1 MKKQF
6 LIVCLLLLSLCSYA
20 QTLTVKG
27 TVTSASDKEPMIG
40 ATVQIKGTGNGS
52 ITGLDGDYILTNVAS
67 NAVLVFSSI
76 GFDTQEIPVNGKTVI
91 NVELKEST
99 ELLEEVVVIGYGTVK
114 KSDLT
119 SSISTVKGE
128 EITQTVTGNAM
139 DALQGKVNGVQVA
152 SGGGPGTTPKVL
164 IRGVT
169 TVNGSNPL
177 YVVDGMPVGDNINFL
192 NSNDIE
198 SMEVLKDASAAAIY
212 GTRASNGVIL
222 ITTKKVKQE
231 RLILT
236 LLLLWVSRLSR
247 NLRWQMP
254 VNIKRCTT
262 SVIRMMVLLLT
273 GMIQE
278 LLLIR
283 VELTG
288 GILS

>member
-40 ATVQIKGTGNGS
+40 ATVQIKGTE
-52 ITGLDGDYILTNVAS
+52 TVLLPTDGDYILTNVAS

-152 SGGGPGTTPKVL
+152 SGGGP
-164 IRGVT
+164 
-169 TVNGSNPL
+169 
-177 YVVDGMPVGDNINFL
+177 
-192 NSNDIE
+192 
-198 SMEVLKDASAAAIY
+198 
-212 GTRASNGVIL
+212 
-222 ITTKKVKQE
+222 
-231 RLILT
+231 
-236 LLLLWVSRLSR
+236 
-247 NLRWQMP
+247 
-254 VNIKRCTT
+254 
-262 SVIRMMVLLLT
+262 VLLL
-273 GMIQE
+273 
-278 LLLIR
+278 R
-283 VELTG
+283 Y
-288 GILS
+288 

>member
-139 DALQGKVNGVQVA
+139 DAL
-152 SGGGPGTTPKVL
+152 
-164 IRGVT
+164 
-169 TVNGSNPL
+169 
-177 YVVDGMPVGDNINFL
+177 
-192 NSNDIE
+192 
-198 SMEVLKDASAAAIY
+198 
-212 GTRASNGVIL
+212 
-222 ITTKKVKQE
+222 
-231 RLILT
+231 
-236 LLLLWVSRLSR
+236 
-247 NLRWQMP
+247 
-254 VNIKRCTT
+254 
-262 SVIRMMVLLLT
+262 
-273 GMIQE
+273 
-278 LLLIR
+278 
-283 VELTG
+283 
-288 GILS
+288 

>member
-52 ITGLDGDYILTNVAS
+52 ITGLDGDYILTNVSS

-91 NVELKEST
+91 NVELKEAT

-152 SGGGPGTTPKVL
+152 SGGGPGTTPKV
-164 IRGVT
+164 
-169 TVNGSNPL
+169 
-177 YVVDGMPVGDNINFL
+177 
-192 NSNDIE
+192 
-198 SMEVLKDASAAAIY
+198 
-212 GTRASNGVIL
+212 
-222 ITTKKVKQE
+222 
-231 RLILT
+231 
-236 LLLLWVSRLSR
+236 
-247 NLRWQMP
+247 
-254 VNIKRCTT
+254 
-262 SVIRMMVLLLT
+262 
-273 GMIQE
+273 
-278 LLLIR
+278 
-283 VELTG
+283 
-288 GILS
+288 

>member
-52 ITGLDGDYILTNVAS
+52 ITGLDGDYILTNVSS

-91 NVELKEST
+91 NVELKEAT

-222 ITTKKVKQE
+222 ITTKKVRQE
-231 RLILT
+231 KLILIS
-236 LLLLWVSRLSR
+236 LLLWVSRLLR

-254 VNIKRCTT
+254 VNIKKCTI

-283 VELTG
+283 VELIG